1 MKSFRL
7 FVKAVC
13 PDEYLNAGFMSF
25 MSTEIKAETL
35 PITLGRSVVCLT
47 WLDSTVL
54 RMEAE
59 ETQKN

>member
-25 MSTEIKAETL
+25 VSTEIKAETL

-47 WLDSTVL
+47 
-54 RMEAE
+54 
-59 ETQKN
+59 

>member
-7 FVKAVC
+7 FLKAVC
-13 PDEYLNAGFMSF
+13 PDEYLSAGFMSF

-47 WLDSTVL
+47 RLDSTVL
-54 RMEAE
+54 KMEDE

>member
-13 PDEYLNAGFMSF
+13 PDEYLSAGFMSF

-47 WLDSTVL
+47 
-54 RMEAE
+54 
-59 ETQKN
+59 

>member
-13 PDEYLNAGFMSF
+13 PDEYLSAGF

-47 WLDSTVL
+47 
-54 RMEAE
+54 
-59 ETQKN
+59 